1 MAPAPFNLEDP
12 NKGYFANFQQLKK
25 KSYNHESVCQENEQE
40 QHEQKNHNHNHSHNH
55 NHNIQVTDVN
65 VHFKEG
71 FACENG
77 LDLACPHQGCQ
88 VKKDGDKYVCPCH
101 NSQFKLDGSLI
112 QGPATTGLK
121 KCQQ

>member
-25 KSYNHESVCQENEQE
+25 KSYNDESVCQENEQE
-40 QHEQKNHNHNHSHNH
+40 QEEQYEEQFEEQEKHSD
-55 NHNIQVTDVN
+55 IQVTNVN
-65 VHFKEG
+65 VNFKEG